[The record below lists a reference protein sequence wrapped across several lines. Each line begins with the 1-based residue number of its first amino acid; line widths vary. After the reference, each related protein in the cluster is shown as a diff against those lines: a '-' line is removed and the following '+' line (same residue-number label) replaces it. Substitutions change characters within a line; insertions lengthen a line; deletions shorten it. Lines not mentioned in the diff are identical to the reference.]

1 MRDDVKA
8 NDSKAKEYRLKMEK
22 EFLKK
27 GIIISLLSGIS
38 YGLYSA
44 FLTLGMSKGVW
55 ANLYEVSTLEIFKTT
70 IILSILGAGIN
81 DLMSTIWAFIKCF
94 KSGKLGDFILTMKS
108 KPALAIIIAAS
119 IGGPVAS
126 VAYTIALKLSGSI
139 VIPIAALNTAIGSLI
154 SVIVFKKKL
163 SIRTWFGIIICI
175 FSSFIIGFNA
185 FDITNLKIL
194 FGIFIALIAA
204 CGWGIEGVIAGFET
218 CLIDSDICIL
228 IRQLTST
235 ILNIFM
241 LFIILCIFNKDGIY
255 IFKNLLFITIT
266 DINSIVFFM
275 LSGFFTV
282 YAFSFWYKGNSMCG
296 ISLGMA
302 CNGTYAFWGPLFCWI
317 IVELIFKIS
326 GYNISYI
333 LWLAAILMAIGI
345 FIIVVNPINYFKKKE
360 IK

>member
-1 MRDDVKA
+1 MK
-8 NDSKAKEYRLKMEK
+8 NNKAKEYKIRMEK

-27 GIIISLLSGIS
+27 GIIISLFSGVF

-55 ANLYEVSTLEIFKTT
+55 AHLYEINTLDFFKTT

-81 DLMSTIWAFIKCF
+81 DLMSVIWGFIKCF
-94 KSGKLGDFILTMKS
+94 KSGKIEDFVLTMKS
-108 KPALAIIIAAS
+108 KPVLAIIIAAS
-119 IGGPVAS
+119 VGGPIAS

-139 VIPIAALNTAIGSLI
+139 VIPIAALNTVIGSLI

-163 SIRTWFGIIICI
+163 NIRAWIGIMICI
-175 FSSFIIGFNA
+175 FSSFIIGFDT
-185 FDITNLKIL
+185 FDITNLNGL
-194 FGIFIALIAA
+194 FGVLIALIAA
-204 CGWGIEGVIAGFET
+204 IGWGIEGVIASFET

-235 ILNIFM
+235 ILNIFI
-241 LFIILCIFNKDGIY
+241 LIISLVIFSEDGIHV
-255 IFKNLLFITIT
+255 FKNLLFVTIS
-266 DINSIVFFM
+266 DINSIVFFV

-296 ISLGMA
+296 TSIGMA

-317 IVELIFKIS
+317 IIELIFKIS
-326 GYNISYI
+326 GYSISYVFGFS
-333 LWLAAILMAIGI
+333 AILMAIGI
-345 FIIVVNPINYFKKKE
+345 FIMVINPIYYLKKRE
-360 IK
+360 Y